1 MTASSSSSVPQS
13 LEDAIERAK
22 QATLEALDAGYSR
35 LQVEIV
41 VPEIALRA
49 EAIAREFVGLFEDE
63 YGATL
68 KVVFPDAGA
77 AALAR
82 RNWGDLSCRV
92 VDLGSRVTPV
102 EKKVAEED
110 RIFLLVCPS
119 AVEIQK
125 VEKFCNLAGDRPTIL
140 LIPQLEDV
148 SIVGIGYAAR
158 QLRERFLS
166 TLESIFYLQPMEGA
180 ALYRCFPAPWQVWQE
195 KTEGG
200 ALELLAERSQ
210 KPVGDAL
217 ERILNPV
224 SEADA
229 AETEAAQNT
238 IAKNAKAKKSNGVLG
253 ELQKFLRALSS

>member
-1 MTASSSSSVPQS
+1 MTASSSVPQT
-13 LEDAIERAK
+13 LEDAIARAK
-22 QATLEALDAGYSR
+22 QATLAALDAGYGR

-41 VPEIALRA
+41 VPEIALQA
-49 EAIAREFVGLFEDE
+49 EAIAREFVALFAEE

-68 KVVFPDAGA
+68 KVIFPDAGA

-82 RNWGDLSCRV
+82 RNWGDLSCQV
-92 VDLGSRVTPV
+92 DDLGSRVTPV
-102 EKKVAEED
+102 EKKVAAED
-110 RIFLLVCPS
+110 RMFLLICPS

-125 VEKFCNLAGDRPTIL
+125 VEKLCNLAGDRPTIL

-166 TLESIFYLQPMEGA
+166 TLESSFYLQPLDGA
-180 ALYRCFPAPWQVWQE
+180 ALYRCFPGPWQVWQE
-195 KTEGG
+195 PAAGA
-200 ALELLAERSQ
+200 ALELLAERAE
-210 KPVGDAL
+210 KPVGDGL
-217 ERILNPV
+217 DRILNPI

-229 AETEAAQNT
+229 AGTNAAPDA
-238 IAKNAKAKKSNGVLG
+238 IAKAKKSSGILG

>member
-1 MTASSSSSVPQS
+1 MTASSSVPQS
-13 LEDAIERAK
+13 LEDAIELAK
-22 QATLEALDAGYSR
+22 QATLEALDTGYGR
-35 LQVEIV
+35 LQIEIV

-63 YGATL
+63 YGTAL

-125 VEKFCNLAGDRPTIL
+125 VEKLCNLAGDRPVIL

-158 QLRERFLS
+158 QLRDRFLS

-180 ALYRCFPAPWQVWQE
+180 ALYRCFPAPWQVWRE
-195 KTEGG
+195 ETEGG
-200 ALELLAERSQ
+200 ALELLVERAE
-210 KPVGDAL
+210 KPIGEAL
-217 ERILNPV
+217 DRILNPV
-224 SEADA
+224 SVANATATDA
-229 AETEAAQNT
+229 AQDTT
-238 IAKNAKAKKSNGVLG
+238 TKAKKNSGLLG